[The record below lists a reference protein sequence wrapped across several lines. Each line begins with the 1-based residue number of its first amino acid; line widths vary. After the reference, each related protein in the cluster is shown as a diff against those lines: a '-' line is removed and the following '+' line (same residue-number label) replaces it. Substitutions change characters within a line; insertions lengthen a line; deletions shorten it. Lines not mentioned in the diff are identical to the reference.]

1 MTPVQGQGMACTG
14 TFYRTL
20 HDRMRNSW
28 EQSLIFNA
36 GHESR
41 VQAKNA
47 VLLYAESGKYTASA
61 VLKCVQIVMR
71 RLPVSI
77 QRRVSKRVRGGIAT
91 FIVK

>member
-1 MTPVQGQGMACTG
+1 MTPVLGQGMACTG

-47 VLLYAESGKYTASA
+47 VLLYADSGKYTPSA
-61 VLKCVQIVMR
+61 VLKCVQIVMNS
-71 RLPVSI
+71 LPVCT
-77 QRRVSKRVRGGIAT
+77 QRRVFKRVRKEIET